1 MQTEK
6 YKALAT
12 DIMDLLAE
20 GYVHSNGRLEP
31 YEPAEY
37 QAGLT
42 FALAIYLK
50 TQFPGEL
57 MEVYRLHCQSMLL
70 FLEELDAKS
79 HPDDVLEI
87 SSVRL

>member
-6 YKALAT
+6 YKALAS
-12 DIMDLLAE
+12 DIMNLLAE
-20 GYVHSNGRLEP
+20 GYVHQNGRVEA

-50 TQFPGEL
+50 TQFPTEL
-57 MEVYRLHCQSMLL
+57 MQVYKLHCQSMLL

-79 HPDDVLEI
+79 HPDDVLEL
-87 SSVRL
+87 SGVKL